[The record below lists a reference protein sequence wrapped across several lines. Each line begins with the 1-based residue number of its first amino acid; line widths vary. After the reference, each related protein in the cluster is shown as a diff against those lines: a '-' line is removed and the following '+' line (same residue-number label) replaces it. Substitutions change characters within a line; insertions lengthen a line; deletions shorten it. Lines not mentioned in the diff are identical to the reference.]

1 MHAVVELLGTKSGRD
16 SASHKM
22 DHFRSYRNYAIHII
36 YSRKKETLAFENR
49 VASVARSTRSL
60 LYMCFG

>member
-22 DHFRSYRNYAIHII
+22 DHFRSYRNYSVVPGNII
-36 YSRKKETLAFENR
+36 DSKAHTGGRDTHYLLSKKGD
-49 VASVARSTRSL
+49 VSV
-60 LYMCFG
+60 